1 MCRTERLSDTETPP
15 SHRDWLVTQPTRFD
29 FFFPS
34 KFSNVSPPSLA
45 SRSESPRLF
54 FQPCDWLRHGTVLRC
69 LAARLQ
75 KHTVSDVANRYR
87 LVRCGSK
94 VLSRKSGGLGLSG
107 EFQLVGRVRPQ
118 QIIDALR
125 PLVVDFL
132 WRRRLFSWE
141 KPPNS

>member
-15 SHRDWLVTQPTRFD
+15 SHRDWLVTQLI
-29 FFFPS
+29 FF
-34 KFSNVSPPSLA
+34 SLKVLK
-45 SRSESPRLF
+45 RSESPRLF

-69 LAARLQ
+69 LAAF
-75 KHTVSDVANRYR
+75 
-87 LVRCGSK
+87 GSK

-107 EFQLVGRVRPQ
+107 EFQLAGRVRPQ

-132 WRRRLFSWE
+132 CRSTKDKTRRRRLFSWE